1 MALVAVIKWVQAV
14 AMKAMPSITMAL
26 AAVDSLCP
34 SRLRIPMSCLISA
47 SEHSEVC
54 STCGQNRPNQG

>member
-1 MALVAVIKWVQAV
+1 MVVIKWVQAV

-34 SRLRIPMSCLISA
+34 SRSRKPRSCLISA
-47 SEHSEVC
+47 SERSEVC
-54 STCGQNRPNQG
+54 STCGRQRPNQG